1 MSYIYGSRSFGSEG
15 DFVEFSRGCVEK
27 VDKSHVFYLNDLDFL
42 KVKGVLCLMDLVSL
56 GDEVLRF
63 NYWGVSFK
71 IFQASKVNLDI
82 RTKVMLDNGFC
93 LWSAN

>member
-1 MSYIYGSRSFGSEG
+1 M
-15 DFVEFSRGCVEK
+15 
-27 VDKSHVFYLNDLDFL
+27 
-42 KVKGVLCLMDLVSL
+42 LMDLVSL